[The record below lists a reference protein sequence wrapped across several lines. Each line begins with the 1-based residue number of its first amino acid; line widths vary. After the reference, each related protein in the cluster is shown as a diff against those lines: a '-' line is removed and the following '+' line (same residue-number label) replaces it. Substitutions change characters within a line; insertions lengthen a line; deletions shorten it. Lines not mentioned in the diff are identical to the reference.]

1 MIKLFLVD
9 DHTIVRDGIKAL
21 LADHPDFLIIGEAQS
36 GDILLELL
44 KQNKPD
50 IILMDIALPG
60 KSGIVLCRLIKEL
73 YPDIRILFLS
83 MYTTEEF
90 AVNAVQAGASGYLP
104 KNISQ
109 AELLLAI
116 RTIYAGE
123 DYFSKVISDILLK
136 HYLQTTKASQVN
148 TQSEPLSKRENEI
161 LTLIAEGLSNTEISE
176 RLFISTRTVESHKNH
191 IMQKLKLKTPMDLIK
206 VALKNN
212 PADI

>member
-123 DYFSKVISDILLK
+123 DYYSKVISDILLK
-136 HYLQTTKASQVN
+136 HYLLTTKASQVN